1 MKNGRVDILTFTQT
15 LTTPYTCTFFRVQVA
30 SKSNV
35 FLLFSLAVTWNV
47 GCLFGMFVSL
57 LENNCN
63 SNNLTNAIET
73 LLVFTQW
80 TLLHWCLSLLFKLKK
95 KYKFLHDILSR
106 KSWNFWLTI
115 RYYLMSI
122 QPLMKIQK
130 STMHSLIG
138 TGSKTNSLATH
149 CWLHRHFIQAK
160 RRKLHHFIHQAHHLI
175 F

>member
-35 FLLFSLAVTWNV
+35 FLLFSLALTWNV

-73 LLVFTQW
+73 LLVLTQW

-95 KYKFLHDILSR
+95 KIQISPWHTEQKIMKFL
-106 KSWNFWLTI
+106 I
-115 RYYLMSI
+115 RYYLIESSDDI
-122 QPLMKIQK
+122 ISCQFNPWWK
-130 STMHSLIG
+130 
-138 TGSKTNSLATH
+138 
-149 CWLHRHFIQAK
+149 FK
-160 RRKLHHFIHQAHHLI
+160 RVPCIP
-175 F
+175 